1 MVQPHR
7 RARLPRY
14 SKCLAVLAGAAL
26 LLSVAQHAQSVAP
39 AQQSALTPQEQRGK
53 QIYVLGTSA
62 SGQAILAY
70 LGDESLEV
78 DGSTLACANCHGWDG
93 QGKPEGGVTPSN
105 IAWAAL
111 TKPYGV
117 THPNGRSHPAYTE
130 RAFELALT
138 RGLDPAGNRLLN
150 VMPRYQMSRADMADL
165 IAYVKRLGTD
175 RDPGITDDSIR
186 IGTVV
191 PTRGALAEMG
201 QAVKAT
207 LSAYFDELNSQGGI
221 YNRRVELK
229 FAETGETPAGTRAN
243 VEQLLRA
250 EQVFALT
257 GAITAGADQE
267 LFTLAAE
274 RAVPL
279 VGPLTFYPAPGAP
292 LNRQVFYLLSG
303 WDAQARVLV
312 NFAVQQT
319 AADKTSVTIVSPGS
333 AAARGVAEVIKDQF
347 RKDGRRA
354 PDTYEYAPAAY
365 DATALARKLSE
376 TEQSAVF
383 FLGSGAEAL
392 ALTEAAE
399 KLHWSPQL
407 YLPSAVVG
415 QEILAAPA
423 SFDHKIFLAF
433 PTSPAAQTPQGVQ
446 AFRAFAAKHQLPAH
460 HLAAQ
465 LSAYAAAAVLAEGL
479 KRGGR
484 DLSREKLIA
493 ALEGFYEFETGVTPA
508 LTYNPNRR
516 IGALGAYI
524 VSLDLNKKQFVPASG
539 WLNAN

>member
-1 MVQPHR
+1 MRPHCS
-7 RARLPRY
+7 AKLLSY
-14 SKCLAVLAGAAL
+14 SKHLAVLAGLAL
-26 LLSVAQHAQSVAP
+26 SLLSGHHAEGIAP
-39 AQQSALTPQEQRGK
+39 VQQGMLTPQEQRGK
-53 QIYVLGTSA
+53 QIYVQGTSA

-78 DGSTLACANCHGWDG
+78 DGSAMACANCHGLDG

-105 IAWAAL
+105 ITWEAL

-117 THPNGRSHPAYTE
+117 THPNGRKHPAYTE
-130 RAFELALT
+130 RALELALT
-138 RGLDPAGNRLLN
+138 RGLDPAGNKLLN

-165 IAYVKRLGTD
+165 VAYLKRLGTD
-175 RDPGITDDSIR
+175 RDPGITDNSIK

-191 PTRGALAEMG
+191 PTKGALAEMG
-201 QAVKAT
+201 QAVKAV

-221 YNRRVELK
+221 YHRQLELK
-229 FAETGETPAGTRAN
+229 VAETGETPASTRAN
-243 VEQLLRA
+243 VERLLQD

-279 VGPLTFYPAPGAP
+279 VGPLTLYPSSGAP

-303 WDAQARVLV
+303 LDGQARVLV
-312 NFAVQQT
+312 NFAVQKP
-319 AADKTSVTIVSPGS
+319 AANKTGVTIVYPGTAS
-333 AAARGVAEVIKDQF
+333 ARSVAAAIKDQY
-347 RKDGRRA
+347 RKDGWSA
-354 PDTYEYAPAAY
+354 PETYEYALAGY
-365 DATALARKLSE
+365 DAVAIARKLSQ
-376 TEQSAVF
+376 TEQAAIF

-392 ALTEAAE
+392 ALTREAE

-407 YLPSAVVG
+407 YLPGAIVG
-415 QEILAAPA
+415 QEILTAPT
-423 SFDHKIFLAF
+423 SFDHKIFLSF
-433 PTSPAAQTPQGVQ
+433 PTSPAAQTPQGVKD
-446 AFRAFAAKHQLPAH
+446 FRTLADKYRLPAH

-465 LSAYAAAAVLAEGL
+465 LSAYAAAQVLVEGL

-493 ALEGFYEFETGVTPA
+493 ALEGLYEFESGVTPA

-524 VSLDLNKKQFVPASG
+524 VSLDLNKKQFVPVSG